1 MSTSMIDFHT
11 LYERYAPDVKRF
23 AIYLSGDFALA
34 EDITSETFVRAWTAP
49 DAIRVE
55 TVKAYLFTIAR
66 NLYLKELRRG
76 GRHSRLDDGIPDLA
90 PNPEISAERR
100 EELGRVLDGLQLLPE
115 VARAALLMRV
125 QNDLPYGEIAAALG
139 LSLTAVKVKI
149 HRARIKLAQLR

>member
-11 LYERYAPDVKRF
+11 LYERYAPDVRRF
-23 AIYLSGDFALA
+23 AIYLSGDFTLA

-49 DAIRVE
+49 DAIRVA

-66 NLYLKELRRG
+66 NLYLKGLRRG
-76 GRHSRLDDGIPDLA
+76 GRHSCLDDRIPDPA

-100 EELGRVLDGLQLLPE
+100 EELGRVLEGLQQLPE
-115 VARAALLMRV
+115 ADRAALLMRA
-125 QNDLPYGEIAAALG
+125 QNELPYGEIAAALG
-139 LSLTAVKVKI
+139 LSLAAVKVKI